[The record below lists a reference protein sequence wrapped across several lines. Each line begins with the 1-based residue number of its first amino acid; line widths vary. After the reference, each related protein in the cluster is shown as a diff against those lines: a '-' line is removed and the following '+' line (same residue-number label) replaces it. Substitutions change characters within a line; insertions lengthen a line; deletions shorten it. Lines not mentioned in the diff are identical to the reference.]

1 MIRPRLTLP
10 LCLSG
15 ALLLACQ
22 GDQNGPSEPDRGLE
36 LTAGGLC
43 KNEAFTSASAIY
55 TESSVQNDKLQA
67 CKGILAL
74 DKQGQYAEF
83 ELAVN
88 QLIVAVYNDYFADP
102 SPLAP
107 VGETTLLESVK
118 SYIEAACGLATFP
131 EGECL
136 PPLDVD
142 EDGTFEQWE
151 FDGYLAAGPLFDG
164 DSRKLISERFGFHVD
179 DPSVDPPGVD
189 PNGPLFI
196 VVSSQPR
203 ESEFEGQCP
212 LGIESL
218 WDCQEEYFLVDV
230 DGLIPPNTVTVV
242 SCEDPGFDAEVIHV
256 RCPPGGCEQGVS
268 STTGPDLLCPAV
280 IGLLPGWQRLVY
292 QATRPV
298 QWAIDARPAYAA
310 GTGTKF
316 VAYTPVGLSDLDE
329 RRRQVFCEITS
340 NFFNG
345 SEGST
350 CQLLLGS
357 SVHASCVT
365 AVVAGTSNKS
375 SCEFLDAEGLP
386 PLVPADLNLLLT
398 AAKTGGDG
406 AYNFQAAFTLG
417 PNDPERGES
426 KTALVNL
433 LPPGKKKNR

>member
-1 MIRPRLTLP
+1 M
-10 LCLSG
+10 LSG
-15 ALLLACQ
+15 TLLLACQ
-22 GDQNGPSEPDRGLE
+22 GDQNGPSEPDHGLE
-36 LTAGGLC
+36 LTAGGGLC
-43 KNEAFTSASAIY
+43 KGHDDFVDAVAIY
-55 TESSVQNDKLQA
+55 TDASVQSDKLQA
-67 CKGILAL
+67 CKDILAL
-74 DKQGQYAEF
+74 DKQNKYDEF

-88 QLIVAVYNDYFADP
+88 QLIVGVYNDFYADP

-107 VGETTLLESVK
+107 VGENTLLESVK
-118 SYIEAACGLATFP
+118 FFIEASCELATFP

-136 PPLDVD
+136 PPVDVN

-151 FDGYLAAGPLFDG
+151 FDGYLAAGPLFSG
-164 DSRKLISERFGFHVD
+164 ESRKLISERFGFTVD
-179 DPSVDPPGVD
+179 EPSVDPPGVD
-189 PNGPLFI
+189 PNGPLFV

-203 ESEFEGQCP
+203 EAAYKGDCP
-212 LGIESL
+212 LDVQSD

-230 DGLIPPNTVTVV
+230 DGLIEPNTVTVV
-242 SCEDPGFDAEVIHV
+242 SCDDEAGFEEVIHV
-256 RCPPGGCEQGVS
+256 RCPLGGCEQGVT
-268 STTGPDLLCPAV
+268 STTGPSLLCPAV

-316 VAYTPVGLSDLDE
+316 VAYTPIGLSDLDE

-340 NFFNG
+340 NFNNG
-345 SEGST
+345 SEGSL

-365 AVVAGTSNKS
+365 AVIVGTSNKS
-375 SCEFLDAEGLP
+375 SCEFLDSEDLP
-386 PLVPADLNLLLT
+386 PLVLTDLNLLLT

-406 AYNFQAAFTLG
+406 AYNFETTFTLG
-417 PNDPERGES
+417 PGNPEKGES

-433 LPPGKKKNR
+433 LPPGKKKK